1 MTVSS
6 SDETAMLLVD
16 SNTYNPI
23 DTQEFM
29 WLCVRGGSV
38 IRRQIMNKKSQQ
50 IIVSI
55 SAVAL
60 LLSVM
65 VPTLKMSTQA
75 ASVTQ
80 NDIQKIKDELSDI
93 QAHKKDAD
101 AKLAAIRD
109 DLSQAK
115 EQMKLI
121 ESQVLFTEEEI
132 SASQLLLDKY
142 DQQIG
147 MKEQE
152 IQELEIQESEQ
163 LQEFYRQVRWLEETG
178 GVSYLSIL
186 FEARTFAEML
196 DYAMLIT
203 DIMDYSDRIIQKLET
218 TQAELEIAREVLQT
232 DRDAQAA
239 VQQELEERKAELVAK
254 KAEQN
259 RVLQQI
265 AASESEYAKEAEL
278 LAQSEAQIDKELKE
292 AERKY
297 ADQIAALQAQ
307 QKASGININATSGNW
322 CWPLPG
328 RYYLSSLF
336 GGRSLYGVYD
346 NHTGTDIP
354 APSGTPIYAAN
365 DGVVTKVNRNKDS
378 SSYGY
383 YCTINHGNGYV
394 TLYAHQCQVPII
406 NEGDTVS
413 KGQVI
418 GYVGTTG
425 NSSGNHLHFEL
436 RINGVRGNVL
446 KLYPGMNFT
455 YKSNGQTITIQG
467 G

>member
-1 MTVSS
+1 
-6 SDETAMLLVD
+6 
-16 SNTYNPI
+16 
-23 DTQEFM
+23 
-29 WLCVRGGSV
+29 
-38 IRRQIMNKKSQQ
+38 MNKKSQQ

-278 LAQSEAQIDKELKE
+278 LAQSEAQI
-292 AERKY
+292 
-297 ADQIAALQAQ
+297 
-307 QKASGININATSGNW
+307 
-322 CWPLPG
+322 
-328 RYYLSSLF
+328 
-336 GGRSLYGVYD
+336 
-346 NHTGTDIP
+346 
-354 APSGTPIYAAN
+354 
-365 DGVVTKVNRNKDS
+365 
-378 SSYGY
+378 
-383 YCTINHGNGYV
+383 
-394 TLYAHQCQVPII
+394 
-406 NEGDTVS
+406 
-413 KGQVI
+413 
-418 GYVGTTG
+418 
-425 NSSGNHLHFEL
+425 
-436 RINGVRGNVL
+436 
-446 KLYPGMNFT
+446 
-455 YKSNGQTITIQG
+455 
-467 G
+467 

>member
-1 MTVSS
+1 
-6 SDETAMLLVD
+6 
-16 SNTYNPI
+16 
-23 DTQEFM
+23 
-29 WLCVRGGSV
+29 
-38 IRRQIMNKKSQQ
+38 MNKKSQQ

-203 DIMDYSDRIIQKLET
+203 DIMDY
-218 TQAELEIAREVLQT
+218 
-232 DRDAQAA
+232 
-239 VQQELEERKAELVAK
+239 
-254 KAEQN
+254 
-259 RVLQQI
+259 
-265 AASESEYAKEAEL
+265 
-278 LAQSEAQIDKELKE
+278 
-292 AERKY
+292 
-297 ADQIAALQAQ
+297 
-307 QKASGININATSGNW
+307 
-322 CWPLPG
+322 
-328 RYYLSSLF
+328 
-336 GGRSLYGVYD
+336 
-346 NHTGTDIP
+346 
-354 APSGTPIYAAN
+354 
-365 DGVVTKVNRNKDS
+365 
-378 SSYGY
+378 
-383 YCTINHGNGYV
+383 
-394 TLYAHQCQVPII
+394 
-406 NEGDTVS
+406 
-413 KGQVI
+413 
-418 GYVGTTG
+418 
-425 NSSGNHLHFEL
+425 
-436 RINGVRGNVL
+436 
-446 KLYPGMNFT
+446 
-455 YKSNGQTITIQG
+455 
-467 G
+467 

>member
-1 MTVSS
+1 MANLHCTCKNGCLAYWRQLIMT
-6 SDETAMLLVD
+6 
-16 SNTYNPI
+16 
-23 DTQEFM
+23 
-29 WLCVRGGSV
+29 
-38 IRRQIMNKKSQQ
+38 KKAQQ
-50 IIVSI
+50 IIAGILV
-55 SAVAL
+55 VVL
-60 LLSVM
+60 LLFAMAS
-65 VPTLKMSTQA
+65 TLNKTAQA
-75 ASVTQ
+75 ANVTQ

-93 QAHKKDAD
+93 QAQKKEAD
-101 AKLAAIRD
+101 AKLAAIRN
-109 DLSQAK
+109 DLSLAK
-115 EQMKLI
+115 EQMELI
-121 ESQVLFTEEEI
+121 EDQVLFTEEEI

-152 IQELEIQESEQ
+152 IQELEIQEAEQ
-163 LQEFYRQVRWLEETG
+163 LQEFYHQVRWLEETG

-186 FEARTFAEML
+186 FEAKTFAEML

-203 DIMDYSDRIIQKLET
+203 DIMDYSDRIIQKLEN
-218 TQAELEIAREVLQT
+218 TQAELEIVHEALQT

-239 VQQELEERKAELVAK
+239 VQQELEERKTELEEK

-265 AASESEYAKEAEL
+265 AVSESEYAKEAEL

-297 ADQIAALQAQ
+297 ADYIAALQAQ
-307 QKASGININATSGNW
+307 QKASGITINATSGNW
-322 CWPLPG
+322 YWPLPG

-336 GGRSLYGVYD
+336 GGRILYGVYD

-365 DGVVTKVNRNKDS
+365 DGVVTTVNRNKDS

-394 TLYAHQCQVPII
+394 TLYAHQCQVPIV

-436 RINGVRGNVL
+436 RVNGVRGNVL
-446 KLYPGMNFT
+446 KLYPGMSFT
-455 YKSNGQTITIQG
+455 YKSNGRTITIQG

>member
-1 MTVSS
+1 MT
-6 SDETAMLLVD
+6 
-16 SNTYNPI
+16 
-23 DTQEFM
+23 
-29 WLCVRGGSV
+29 
-38 IRRQIMNKKSQQ
+38 KKAQQ
-50 IIVSI
+50 IIAGILV
-55 SAVAL
+55 VVL
-60 LLSVM
+60 LLFAMAS
-65 VPTLKMSTQA
+65 TLNKTAQA
-75 ASVTQ
+75 ANVTQ

-93 QAHKKDAD
+93 QAQKKEAD
-101 AKLAAIRD
+101 AKLAAIRN
-109 DLSQAK
+109 DLSLAK
-115 EQMKLI
+115 EQMELI
-121 ESQVLFTEEEI
+121 EDQVLFTEEEI

-152 IQELEIQESEQ
+152 IQELEIQEAEQ
-163 LQEFYRQVRWLEETG
+163 LQEFYHQVRWLEETG

-186 FEARTFAEML
+186 FEAKTFAEML

-203 DIMDYSDRIIQKLET
+203 DIMDYSDRIIQKLEN
-218 TQAELEIAREVLQT
+218 TQAELEIVHEALQT

-239 VQQELEERKAELVAK
+239 VQQELEERKTELEEK

-265 AASESEYAKEAEL
+265 AVSESEYAKEAEL

-297 ADQIAALQAQ
+297 ADYIAALQAQ
-307 QKASGININATSGNW
+307 QKASGITINATSGNW
-322 CWPLPG
+322 YWPLPG

-336 GGRSLYGVYD
+336 GGRILYGVYD

-365 DGVVTKVNRNKDS
+365 DGVVTTVNRNKDS

-394 TLYAHQCQVPII
+394 TLYAHQCQVPIV

-425 NSSGNHLHFEL
+425 ISCGNHLHFEL
-436 RINGVRGNVL
+436 RVNGVRGNVL
-446 KLYPGMNFT
+446 KLYPGLSFP
-455 YKSNGQTITIQG
+455 YKSNGRTITIQG

>member
-1 MTVSS
+1 MT
-6 SDETAMLLVD
+6 
-16 SNTYNPI
+16 
-23 DTQEFM
+23 
-29 WLCVRGGSV
+29 
-38 IRRQIMNKKSQQ
+38 KKAQQ
-50 IIVSI
+50 IIAGILV
-55 SAVAL
+55 VVL
-60 LLSVM
+60 LLFAMAS
-65 VPTLKMSTQA
+65 TLNKTAQA
-75 ASVTQ
+75 ANVTQ

-93 QAHKKDAD
+93 QAQKKEAD
-101 AKLAAIRD
+101 AKLAAIRN
-109 DLSQAK
+109 DLSLAK
-115 EQMKLI
+115 EQMELI
-121 ESQVLFTEEEI
+121 EDQVLFTEEEI

-152 IQELEIQESEQ
+152 IQELEIQEAEQ
-163 LQEFYRQVRWLEETG
+163 LQEFYHQVRWLEETG

-186 FEARTFAEML
+186 FEAKTFAEML

-203 DIMDYSDRIIQKLET
+203 DIMDYSDRIIQKLEN
-218 TQAELEIAREVLQT
+218 TQAELEIVHEALQT

-239 VQQELEERKAELVAK
+239 VQQELEERKTELEEK

-265 AASESEYAKEAEL
+265 AVSESEYAKEAEL

-297 ADQIAALQAQ
+297 ADYIAALQAQ
-307 QKASGININATSGNW
+307 QKASGITINATSGNW
-322 CWPLPG
+322 YWPLPG

-336 GGRSLYGVYD
+336 GGRILYGVYD

-365 DGVVTKVNRNKDS
+365 DGVVTTVNRNKDS

-383 YCTINHGNGYV
+383 YCTINHGTGYV
-394 TLYAHQCQVPII
+394 TLYAHQCQVPIV

-436 RINGVRGNVL
+436 RVNGVRGNVL
-446 KLYPGMNFT
+446 KLYPGMSFT
-455 YKSNGQTITIQG
+455 YKSNGRTITIQG